1 MRLIPTALLITGYIQ
16 SKQHVFN
23 STNSLVNKL
32 QEYIRFN
39 TVSQETNYSGVTQWL
54 KSYINDIGL
63 EYSVIYCNVKK
74 PIVIGTWKGSNPSL
88 QSILIN
94 SHYDVVP
101 VNKEYW
107 NVDPFGGELGEVN
120 GEQVIYGRGSQDD
133 KSLTIMQLE
142 ALRALKNGGFEPK
155 RTIHITIVP
164 DEELYS
170 DEGMSCLVKT
180 RWFKAMNVGAALD
193 EGFMSQDP
201 EFLLFHGERASWGVN
216 ATATGST
223 GHASKFIQN
232 LAISKLQ
239 KFIQFAELYRKR
251 KRKTNTMNLALMGG
265 GTANNVVPDTL
276 WAYYNIRVSPTIGSQ
291 TTKKLLNKWASRAG
305 VNLTYFND
313 ADPTISLND
322 SNAHFYNTVINTTK
336 EFGVDI
342 KTQIFP
348 GGTDSRYLR
357 ESGIPAYSITPCA
370 NVETL
375 AHDHNEYLPVRCLQA
390 GVLFYENLLP
400 KLSNLNEL

>member
-1 MRLIPTALLITGYIQ
+1 
-16 SKQHVFN
+16 
-23 STNSLVNKL
+23 
-32 QEYIRFN
+32 
-39 TVSQETNYSGVTQWL
+39 
-54 KSYINDIGL
+54 L
-63 EYSVIYCNVKK
+63 E
-74 PIVIGTWKGSNPSL
+74 
-88 QSILIN
+88 SILIN

-101 VNKEYW
+101 VNPALW
-107 NVDPFGGELGEVN
+107 TTDPFGGELGEVD

-142 ALRALKNGGFEPK
+142 ALRALKRGGFQPK

-170 DEGMSCLVKT
+170 DEGMACLVNT
-180 RWFKAMNVGAALD
+180 HWFKAFNVGAALD
-193 EGFMSQDP
+193 EGFMSRDP
-201 EFLLFHGERASWGVN
+201 EFMLFYGERASWGVN
-216 ATATGST
+216 VTATGST

-239 KFIQFAELYRKR
+239 KFIQFAELYRKEEELKSR
-251 KRKTNTMNLALMGG
+251 FLELGKTNTMNLVLMSG

-291 TTKKLLNKWASRAG
+291 ATKNLLNKWASRAG

-313 ADPTISLND
+313 ADPTMSPND
-322 SNAHFYNTVINTTK
+322 SNTHFYSTLIKSTK
-336 EFGVDI
+336 EFGYNV
-342 KTQIFP
+342 KTQVFP

-357 ESGIPAYSITPCA
+357 ESGIPSYSITPCA

-375 AHDHNEYLPVRCLQA
+375 AHDHNEYLPVRCLQT

-400 KLSNLNEL
+400 KLTELEKL